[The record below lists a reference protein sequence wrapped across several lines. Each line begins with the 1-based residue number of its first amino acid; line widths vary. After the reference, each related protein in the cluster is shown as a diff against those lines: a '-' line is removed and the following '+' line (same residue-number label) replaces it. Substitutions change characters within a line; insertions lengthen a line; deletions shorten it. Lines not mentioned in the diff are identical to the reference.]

1 MAQSRV
7 GRGEMRRIT
16 IRFEKGETTGIAF
29 GAEGPP
35 DLIFLHATGFNALTY
50 RSLLEPM
57 SEKYRILAF
66 DQRGHGLSRLPAD
79 PARLDSWRL
88 YVRDFLSLMKVIP
101 RGERP
106 PVLAGHSMGGAVA
119 LTATAARPSIARG
132 LLLLDP
138 VMPPRASIL
147 RSQRK
152 RPLAARIDALPIA
165 LGAKR
170 RRADFAAKTDAVNG
184 YRGRGAFA
192 TWTGSFLEDYV
203 EDGFIPGPRGVTL
216 ACRPEWE
223 STSFAS
229 LKHYAAALLT
239 HVRQPVTLIRAA
251 EGSSVR
257 LSDADFKRLKPDI
270 DVETVPRSTHF
281 VPMEQ
286 PELVRERLTQMLHR
300 P

>member
-1 MAQSRV
+1 
-7 GRGEMRRIT
+7 MRRIT

-50 RSLLEPM
+50 RSLLEPLG
-57 SEKYRILAF
+57 EKYRILAF

-79 PARLDSWRL
+79 PARLTSWRL
-88 YVRDFLSLMKVIP
+88 YARDFLSLMKVVP

-119 LTATAARPSIARG
+119 LTATAANPGIARG

-138 VMPPRASIL
+138 VMPPRKSIL

-152 RPLAARIDALPIA
+152 KPLAGRIANLPIA

-170 RRADFAAKTDAVNG
+170 RRADFAAKADAVNG

-203 EDGFIPGPRGVTL
+203 EDGFVPGPKGVTL
-216 ACRPEWE
+216 ACRPAWE

-229 LKHYAAALLT
+229 LKHYAGGLLT
-239 HVRQPVTLIRAA
+239 HVRQPVTLIRAE

-257 LSDADFKRLKPDI
+257 LSDAEFKRLKPDI
-270 DVETVPRSTHF
+270 NVELVPGSTHF

-286 PELVRERLTQMLHR
+286 PALIRERLVSLLEST
-300 P
+300 

>member
-1 MAQSRV
+1 
-7 GRGEMRRIT
+7 MRRIT

-50 RSLLEPM
+50 KSLLEPLGQ
-57 SEKYRILAF
+57 KYRVLVF
-66 DQRGHGLSRLPAD
+66 DQRGHGLSPLAAD

-101 RGERP
+101 RGERA

-119 LTATAARPSIARG
+119 LTATAARPTIARG

-138 VMPPRASIL
+138 VMPPRSSIL
-147 RSQRK
+147 RSQKRK
-152 RPLAARIDALPIA
+152 PISGRITNLPIA
-165 LGAKR
+165 AGAKR
-170 RRADFAAKTDAVNG
+170 RRADFATKGDAVNG

-203 EDGFIPGPRGVTL
+203 EDGFVPGPRGVRL
-216 ACRPEWE
+216 ACTPAWE

-229 LKHYAAALLT
+229 LNHYAAGLLT

-257 LSDADFKRLKPDI
+257 LSDAEFKRLKPDI
-270 DVETVPRSTHF
+270 TVETVPGSTHF

-286 PELVRERLTQMLHR
+286 PDLIRTHLRDLLDR
-300 P
+300 R